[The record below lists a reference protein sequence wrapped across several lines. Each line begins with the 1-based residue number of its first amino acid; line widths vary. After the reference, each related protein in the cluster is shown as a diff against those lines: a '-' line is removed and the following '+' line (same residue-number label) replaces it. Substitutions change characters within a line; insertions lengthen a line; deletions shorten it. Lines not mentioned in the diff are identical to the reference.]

1 MIIYDLSSKPYCHQI
16 DIINRRPIGFSM
28 QMYQAITEKL
38 SSWNGRYGS
47 MLIVRNRLP

>member
-1 MIIYDLSSKPYCHQI
+1 MIIYDLTSKPYCHQI

-38 SSWNGRYGS
+38 SS
-47 MLIVRNRLP
+47 